1 MLRINGSDE
10 YINQTQVDT
19 MRPLLENFWTNSI
32 SWTTTLG
39 SWTTIHFNVGSYTAQ
54 QASIDYHKLLY
65 NATNLQDGYTHNL
78 TFTNAGNQTFAFD
91 YAIIEESIYDNIA
104 VTASNSFAS
113 ATTKANTEPAL
124 PFNDTTATAAQ
135 NSAARLSALSHQTY
149 HVKWNGAMYF
159 LVIFSSMMGAALVV
173 WLSQL
178 IVKRKLRKKERGSTG
193 RLNDGIFLSPRHPE
207 KGWSER
213 CETEQRSDIIVFDE
227 SRFKRT
233 TKLLEALR
241 GKNISHPIESGEGR
255 YDSSRE

>member
-1 MLRINGSDE
+1 MVNQWAPILLSKLALTTINSFTMPPTYKTDTPIISHLRMLVIRLLPL
-10 YINQTQVDT
+10 T
-19 MRPLLENFWTNSI
+19 MRSLKSLSMTISRKLHLALSSLSDVVLLSSDNTAKLNS
-32 SWTTTLG
+32 
-39 SWTTIHFNVGSYTAQ
+39 
-54 QASIDYHKLLY
+54 
-65 NATNLQDGYTHNL
+65 
-78 TFTNAGNQTFAFD
+78 
-91 YAIIEESIYDNIA
+91 

>member
-1 MLRINGSDE
+1 MTISRKLHLALSSLSD
-10 YINQTQVDT
+10 VV
-19 MRPLLENFWTNSI
+19 LLSSDNTAKLNS
-32 SWTTTLG
+32 
-39 SWTTIHFNVGSYTAQ
+39 
-54 QASIDYHKLLY
+54 
-65 NATNLQDGYTHNL
+65 
-78 TFTNAGNQTFAFD
+78 
-91 YAIIEESIYDNIA
+91 